1 MTSNSGDINKSAN
14 AIAIGVFPI
23 ALGIV
28 AIAVPSVS
36 TIVVETWIAI
46 ILATARTAK
55 LFYVFQTRTQGGF
68 AWKLF
73 LSILYVENSGFLTRN
88 SS

>member
-14 AIAIGVFPI
+14 AIAIGISPI

-28 AIAVPSVS
+28 AIAVPNIS
-36 TIVVETWIAI
+36 TIVIAI
-46 ILATARTAK
+46 ILATARTAQ
-55 LFYVFQTRTQGGF
+55 LFYVFQTRTQRGF

-73 LSILYVENSGFLTRN
+73 LKILYVKNSGFLTRN